1 MFLKDQIIR
10 HYDELSPFYK
20 DVWGIHIHHG
30 YWDTGTETK
39 EEAQAQ
45 LVREL
50 ACRARL
56 GRGCRILD
64 LGCGLGGSALLLNK
78 ILDASV
84 TGITISQVQVEIG
97 NALAARYGA
106 DVRLLRMDAERLEMD
121 DRFDVVW
128 SVEAISHLSNK
139 ADCFRSVSR
148 LLNRGGTLVIADWFR
163 SPTATA
169 AQELEF
175 LEPIERAML
184 VPKLEAPCTY
194 IHQICRAGIQVTWFE
209 DLSDMVSKTWD
220 VAIELVRNPVL
231 WKLVATRGKEFFAFL
246 EGFRAMKAGYRSKAL
261 IYGALVGHKL

>member
-1 MFLKDQIIR
+1 MFLKDRIIR

-30 YWDTGTETK
+30 YWNTGAETK

-64 LGCGLGGSALLLNK
+64 LGCGLGGSALLLSE

-84 TGITISQVQVEIG
+84 TGVTISQVQVEIG
-97 NALAARYGA
+97 NDLAVRYGA
-106 DVRLLRMDAERLEMD
+106 DVRFLRMDAERLELD
-121 DRFDVVW
+121 DRFDAVW

-169 AQELEF
+169 AQEREF
-175 LEPIERAML
+175 LKPIERTML
-184 VPKLEAPCTY
+184 VPRLEAPCA
-194 IHQICRAGIQVTWFE
+194 RSAG
-209 DLSDMVSKTWD
+209 LAS
-220 VAIELVRNPVL
+220 R
-231 WKLVATRGKEFFAFL
+231 
-246 EGFRAMKAGYRSKAL
+246 
-261 IYGALVGHKL
+261 